1 MDYTKYLKLYKPSY
15 DDDVDIQILNKNM
28 DIIDGKVG
36 DLPYLPLKGGL
47 MTGNIWLN
55 RGVGLKYGNKS
66 GLNFTMTGWKG
77 SDVETLSID
86 TEIIKFYPNK
96 NKSNVFLVD
105 HEAIYYG
112 GKKALLDNATN
123 IGLYKGYTKFSNGV
137 IIQWG
142 FVEPLDYEQNI
153 QHVTF
158 QTPMSNTSYV
168 AFTSRS
174 NDVLSTMPEQSD
186 SECTAS
192 YNFTTTGFDIVCDN
206 NNQGKKVFWLVIGG

>member
-1 MDYTKYLKLYKPSY
+1 MEYTKYLKLYKPSY

-47 MTGNIWLN
+47 MTGNIWFN
-55 RGVGLKYGNKS
+55 RGIGLKYGNQS
-66 GLNFTMTGWKG
+66 ALNFTMTGWKG
-77 SDVETLSID
+77 SPVETLSID

-112 GKKALLDNATN
+112 GKKALLDMNTL
-123 IGLYKGYTKFSNGV
+123 IGSHEGYTKFSNGV

-142 FVEPLDYEQNI
+142 FVSTTTQGAVE
-153 QHVTF
+153 HVTF
-158 QTPMSNTSYV
+158 KTPMSNANYV
-168 AFTSRS
+168 TFVNKS
-174 NDVLSTMPEQSD
+174 NGTG
-186 SECTAS
+186 TAPS
-192 YNFTTTGFDIVCDN
+192 HNNGEWWSATYNLTTTGFDVICDTVSYGDK
-206 NNQGKKVFWLVIGG
+206 QMWLVIGG